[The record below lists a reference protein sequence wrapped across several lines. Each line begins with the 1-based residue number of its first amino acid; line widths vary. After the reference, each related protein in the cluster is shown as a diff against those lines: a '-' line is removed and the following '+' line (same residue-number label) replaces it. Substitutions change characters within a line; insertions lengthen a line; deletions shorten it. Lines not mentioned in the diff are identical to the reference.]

1 MSAPAGAPGP
11 SVAVIVAARDA
22 EATVGDAVASALAE
36 PEVAEVVVIDD
47 ASGDDTAGAAR
58 RAAGRDGRLTVHRSG
73 RNLGPAAAR
82 NLAIARSSAP
92 LIAVLDAD
100 DLLLPGR
107 FAPLLAEPDWDLI
120 ADNIAFV
127 AAEAP
132 PAEARARVRRGP
144 AEGSVPLDLAAFV
157 RGNLSRRGAR
167 RGELGFLKP
176 VMRRA
181 VLDGLGLRYDPALRL
196 GEDYDLYVRALLGGA
211 RFRLTRRVGY
221 AARVRA
227 GSLSA
232 RHRTA
237 DLAAL
242 AAASARHLAAA
253 RGSPEAEAAIEA
265 HRRQVSERHLLRAF
279 LDAKAERGFGAALSL
294 ALRPPSNLPPIAAG
308 VIADKLGRARGA
320 EGHGEI
326 VGRYLLPLD
335 APSGA

>member
-1 MSAPAGAPGP
+1 MSPQEGR
-11 SVAVIVAARDA
+11 SVAVIIAARDA

-58 RAAGRDGRLTVHRSG
+58 RAAGRDGRLAVHRAA

-82 NLAIARSSAP
+82 NLGIARSSAP
-92 LIAVLDAD
+92 LVAVLDAD

-127 AAEAP
+127 AAGTA
-132 PAEARARVRRGP
+132 PAEARARIRRGP
-144 AEGSVPLDLAAFV
+144 PGGSVPLDLPAFV
-157 RGNLSRRGAR
+157 RGNLTRRGAP

-181 VLDGLGLRYDPALRL
+181 VLARLGLGYDPALRL
-196 GEDYDLYVRALLGGA
+196 GEDYDLYLRALIAGA
-211 RFRLTRRVGY
+211 RFRLSRRVGY
-221 AARVRA
+221 VARVRA

-242 AAASARHLAAA
+242 AAASARHLAAV
-253 RGSPEAEAAIEA
+253 RGQGAAEAAIAA
-265 HRRQVSERHLLRAF
+265 HLRQVRARHLLRAF
-279 LDAKAERGFGAALSL
+279 LDAKAERGLGAALGL

-308 VIADKLGRARGA
+308 VLADKLGLGRASGA
-320 EGHGEI
+320 GAAAD
-326 VGRYLLPLD
+326 GRYLLP
-335 APSGA
+335 PEGPPGA